1 MQKVKYRCKGCGWT
15 KEVPGEWAD
24 VKPRF
29 CPTPTCELSVKKSK
43 GRKSF
48 RNNPDMLETSFRD
61 IMCEPRK
68 EVTVT
73 TIEYAGEPT
82 PVLKEDSP
90 SGRKARREHK
100 TED

>member
-15 KEVPGEWAD
+15 KEMPASWAD

-29 CPTPTCELSVKKSK
+29 CPTPTCEMSVRKSK

-48 RNNPDMLETSFRD
+48 RNNPEMLETTFH
-61 IMCEPRK
+61 ETHHQHK

-73 TIEYAGEPT
+73 SVEYEGSGQAKDEASSG
-82 PVLKEDSP
+82 KE
-90 SGRKARREHK
+90 RRPRVKGAES
-100 TED
+100 